1 MKKLL
6 EVCQYGDFDIRFNT
20 DIPPEKLNTVFPELS
35 GQIAFS
41 MITQLWGGIEPS
53 VLAIIRAL
61 AIADLAAC
69 ANRKRMVHILDESSA
84 HLVKIMNEAR
94 EEFERHGGKVQVFG
108 LEDALLC
115 KDDEDYDA
123 LVKVICVSAWRHNV
137 IVVIYTVLSNHC
149 HVAVL
154 AERQESAQNYGNNVK
169 KVFSMWHSRKY
180 KERVQGHVQRYFCG
194 YAKSM

>member
-108 LEDALLC
+108 PE
-115 KDDEDYDA
+115 
-123 LVKVICVSAWRHNV
+123 VKPPK
-137 IVVIYTVLSNHC
+137 
-149 HVAVL
+149 
-154 AERQESAQNYGNNVK
+154 VK
-169 KVFSMWHSRKY
+169 S
-180 KERVQGHVQRYFCG
+180 
-194 YAKSM
+194 